1 MVGGDCSARPRGEG
15 ENQRRGGG
23 PAREG
28 RGVEGRGGVRGVMG
42 ASRGRRRQPGREELA
57 SSAARVRARSC
68 SYWQEEDDREGGG
81 GGLGQLAGLP
91 AGPARWAAQ

>member
-1 MVGGDCSARPRGEG
+1 MAAAMANGGDGAFGWCEG
-15 ENQRRGGG
+15 ERQRRGGG

-28 RGVEGRGGVRGVMG
+28 RGAEGRGGVRGVVG

-68 SYWQEEDDREGGG
+68 SYWQEEDDRRESG
-81 GGLGQLAGLP
+81 GGLGQMAGPP
-91 AGPARWAAQ
+91 AGPTR